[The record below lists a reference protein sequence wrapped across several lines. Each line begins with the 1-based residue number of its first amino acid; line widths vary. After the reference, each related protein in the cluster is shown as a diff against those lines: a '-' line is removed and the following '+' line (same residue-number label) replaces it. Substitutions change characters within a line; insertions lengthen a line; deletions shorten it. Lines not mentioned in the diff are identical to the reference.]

1 MPHLWIII
9 WSERKKKSGA
19 RKSTG
24 GGGVGLGLEKR
35 KRSGDGDGDG
45 DEVTSEREE
54 EGLELL
60 LSKALWRRRCWESKA
75 KVK

>member
-45 DEVTSEREE
+45 DEVRSEREE

-60 LSKALWRRRCWESKA
+60 LSKAFWRRRCWESKA